1 MLPRDHK
8 GLEVKDIIGTKEK
21 FAALADLY
29 YTTVSPEPSDKRR
42 PKERQV
48 VDPVDCVAALDRCS
62 PPRAKKSRGRPG
74 LTRRCRAGRNGR
86 STSFAPSS

>member
-29 YTTVSPEPSDKRR
+29 YTTVSSELSDKRR
-42 PKERQV
+42 PKER
-48 VDPVDCVAALDRCS
+48 
-62 PPRAKKSRGRPG
+62 
-74 LTRRCRAGRNGR
+74 
-86 STSFAPSS
+86 